1 VDFYDES
8 LQAQAD
14 ARLRMECALRSAIAE
29 GQLHVALQPIVPLAG
44 DDAPAV
50 EALLRWDHP
59 ELGSVPPLTFIPVA
73 EEAGLIVEI
82 GEWVLREACAA
93 TVRLSAAHRVA
104 LQVAVNLSPRQL
116 DDVRLVERVRRVLAD
131 TGLPAERL
139 ALEITESALLGATDA
154 IRGVLR
160 ELRSTGVRIVLDDFG
175 TGFSSLSSLREHTV
189 DAIKV
194 DRSFVAGVLSDD
206 GGDLAIVT
214 AIVGMAHA
222 LGCEVTG
229 EGVEDEATL
238 QRLRELGCDHAQGY
252 VIARPT
258 GERDLDVALAGLL
271 SAAS

>member
-1 VDFYDES
+1 
-8 LQAQAD
+8 
-14 ARLRMECALRSAIAE
+14 
-29 GQLHVALQPIVPLAG
+29 
-44 DDAPAV
+44 
-50 EALLRWDHP
+50 
-59 ELGSVPPLTFIPVA
+59 
-73 EEAGLIVEI
+73 
-82 GEWVLREACAA
+82 
-93 TVRLSAAHRVA
+93 
-104 LQVAVNLSPRQL
+104 
-116 DDVRLVERVRRVLAD
+116 
-131 TGLPAERL
+131 
-139 ALEITESALLGATDA
+139 
-154 IRGVLR
+154 
-160 ELRSTGVRIVLDDFG
+160 VRIVLDDFG
-175 TGFSSLSSLREHTV
+175 TGFSSLSSLREHAV